1 MGRRV
6 VAPAKGI
13 ISPGP
18 VCQKPLRKGGTQGAC
33 PGDTHQ
39 ARTNQV
45 DDAIPK
51 IRDRHVA
58 LSGGGWGLDIS
69 DALLGGCGSGPR
81 SGAVV

>member
-1 MGRRV
+1 MEGRV

-13 ISPGP
+13 ISPGT
-18 VCQKPLRKGGTQGAC
+18 VCQKPLRKGALQGF
-33 PGDTHQ
+33 PRDTHQ

-45 DDAIPK
+45 DYAIPK

-58 LSGGGWGLDIS
+58 LSGGGWRLDIS
-69 DALLGGCGSGPR
+69 DALLGGCDSGQR